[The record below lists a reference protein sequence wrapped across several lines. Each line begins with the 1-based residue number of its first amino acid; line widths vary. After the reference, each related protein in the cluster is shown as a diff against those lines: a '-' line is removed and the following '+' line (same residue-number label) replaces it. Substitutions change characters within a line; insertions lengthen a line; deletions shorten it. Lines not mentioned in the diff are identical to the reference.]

1 MPDQLPVR
9 FEEPIPDYHI
19 RTGFYLKAGWELFKQ
34 NALGYVGFSVVLI
47 LVLIAL
53 NKLPGLGQVLVT
65 VLVTPLSGGLIVVAL
80 KSLQQQPIDIND
92 FGKGFAYFLPLMLY
106 GVVSGVIISLG
117 FVLLIIPGIYFAVG
131 YLFPAW
137 LIIDRRMDFWPAM
150 ELSRKTMQK
159 RFFEVFGFSLIL
171 LLINFGGLLLLGLGF
186 FVTLPYTFCVLTVAY
201 RDIFGIHAQVY

>member
-1 MPDQLPVR
+1 MPDHLPVR
-9 FEEPIPDYHI
+9 FEEIIPDYHI

-34 NALGYVGFSVVLI
+34 NALEYVGFSVVFI

-53 NKLPGLGQVLVT
+53 NKLPGLGQVLTT
-65 VLVTPLSGGLIVVAL
+65 VLATPLWSGLIVVAL
-80 KSLQQQPIDIND
+80 KSLQQQPIEIND
-92 FGKGFAYFLPLMLY
+92 FGKGFAYFLPLFLY
-106 GVVSGVIISLG
+106 GIVSSVIISIG
-117 FVLLIIPGIYFAVG
+117 FVLLILPGIYFAVG

-137 LIIDRRMDFWPAM
+137 LIIDRKMDFWPAM

-159 RFFEVFGFSLIL
+159 RFFEVFGFCLIL

-201 RDIFGIHAQVY
+201 RDIFGIQAQGY